1 MAGFERL
8 GVFAYSPEEGT
19 PAFSYPDQVPEEV
32 KESRRDRLMELQQ
45 EIAFDTCQDQIGR
58 ILTVMIE
65 GKVADEAA
73 YVGRTYMDAPG
84 VDGYIFVQTGEILVT
99 GDFVTVK
106 VTGAVDY
113 DLIGEIYDEFDESAE

>member
-1 MAGFERL
+1 
-8 GVFAYSPEEGT
+8 
-19 PAFSYPDQVPEEV
+19 
-32 KESRRDRLMELQQ
+32 
-45 EIAFDTCQDQIGR
+45 
-58 ILTVMIE
+58 MIE